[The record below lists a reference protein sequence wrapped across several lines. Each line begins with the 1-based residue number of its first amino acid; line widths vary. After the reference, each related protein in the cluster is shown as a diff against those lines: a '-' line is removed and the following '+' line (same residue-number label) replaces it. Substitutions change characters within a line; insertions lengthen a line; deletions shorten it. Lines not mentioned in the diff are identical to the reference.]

1 MPVNTS
7 PSMSIGLNPRT
18 HMKNT
23 VTGSNLVNHD
33 NANSALSDGAVPGGF
48 LPLYDVN
55 SVGVEEKFVNSI
67 MHFKQF
73 NESQFPL
80 GVDSPI
86 FKKWTEQS
94 DFQFGF
100 IPLGEQLM
108 PDQVT
113 CNTLF
118 NESLLDAHYVVRQ
131 TGKPN
136 FGGPCIPV
144 MSQLNVD
151 KWEELLKGY

>member
-1 MPVNTS
+1 M
-7 PSMSIGLNPRT
+7 SMGLNPST
-18 HMKNT
+18 HIEN
-23 VTGSNLVNHD
+23 VVPGSNLINHD
-33 NANSALSDGAVPGGF
+33 SANSSLNNVAVPGGF

-55 SVGVEEKFVNSI
+55 SVGVEEKFANTI

-73 NESQFPL
+73 NESQVSL

-108 PDQVT
+108 PNKFT
-113 CNTLF
+113 CNTSV
-118 NESLLDAHYVVRQ
+118 NKSLLDAHYVV
-131 TGKPN
+131 TD
-136 FGGPCIPV
+136 V
-144 MSQLNVD
+144 TA
-151 KWEELLKGY
+151 